1 MITTRKS
8 TSFLTD
14 SGISAGFFQYPLKL
28 RVLNSPYLAFS
39 WNWVVIKM
47 RLVSI
52 ILKEIKSGWIRKY
65 QVLLFFMLRQ
75 LKTTDSLINSDE
87 VAWNLAIS
95 EANLC
100 RGSTKHSF
108 YKTFLKNFVKFT
120 EKDLCRVSFLK
131 YSATLKEGSGTSV
144 FLWVLKFFKTHFF
157 AKCLQV
163 TASAPWKIT
172 QKVYKTYH

>member
-28 RVLNSPYLAFS
+28 RVLNSPYLAFF

-75 LKTTDSLINSDE
+75 LKTTDSLINRDE

-100 RGSTKHSF
+100 RGCTKHF
-108 YKTFLKNFVKFT
+108 LNILWNLQWKT
-120 EKDLCRVSFLK
+120 CARVSFLK
-131 YSATLKEGSGTSV
+131 HSATLKEDSGTSV
-144 FLWVLKFFKTHFF
+144 FLWILKFFKNKIF
-157 AKCLQV
+157 AKCFQV

-172 QKVYKTYH
+172 QKSLRNHCKTYH

>member
-1 MITTRKS
+1 MC
-8 TSFLTD
+8 
-14 SGISAGFFQYPLKL
+14 
-28 RVLNSPYLAFS
+28 
-39 WNWVVIKM
+39 
-47 RLVSI
+47 LVSI
-52 ILKEIKSGWIRKY
+52 ILKEIRGRWIRKY

-75 LKTTDSLINSDE
+75 LKTTDSLINNDD

-131 YSATLKEGSGTSV
+131 YSATLKEKSGTSV
-144 FLWVLKFFKTHFF
+144 FLWVLKFFKDTFF
-157 AKCLQV
+157 CKMPSGHCFCSLKNHSEILEKSIQNLPLEYCYNNLKK
-163 TASAPWKIT
+163 SANKFVLVKF
-172 QKVYKTYH
+172 QTYIGNRSF

>member
-1 MITTRKS
+1 MC
-8 TSFLTD
+8 
-14 SGISAGFFQYPLKL
+14 
-28 RVLNSPYLAFS
+28 
-39 WNWVVIKM
+39 
-47 RLVSI
+47 LVSI
-52 ILKEIKSGWIRKY
+52 ILKEIWGKWKRKY

-75 LKTTDSLINSDE
+75 LKTTASLRNSDK

-163 TASAPWKIT
+163 TASAPWKTT
-172 QKVYKTYH
+172 QKSLRNHYKTYHCNVATTI

>member
-1 MITTRKS
+1 M
-8 TSFLTD
+8 
-14 SGISAGFFQYPLKL
+14 Y
-28 RVLNSPYLAFS
+28 
-39 WNWVVIKM
+39 
-47 RLVSI
+47 LVSML
-52 ILKEIKSGWIRKY
+52 LKEIRGEWIRKY

-75 LKTTDSLINSDE
+75 LKTTASLRNGDE

-100 RGSTKHSF
+100 RGSQNSF

-120 EKDLCRVSFLK
+120 KKDLCQSLFFKTFCNFKRGLAHVFSFEFW
-131 YSATLKEGSGTSV
+131 T
-144 FLWVLKFFKTHFF
+144 FLKTHFF

-172 QKVYKTYH
+172 QKSLRNQYKTYH

>member
-1 MITTRKS
+1 MEIPEICAALLGNSKTKNPRPKKNPHDFFLITTRKS

-28 RVLNSPYLAFS
+28 RVLNSPYLAFF

-75 LKTTDSLINSDE
+75 LKTTNSLTNSDE

-95 EANLC
+95 EANLS
-100 RGSTKHSF
+100 RGAQNSF
-108 YKTFLKNFVKFT
+108 YKIFLKNFVNFT
-120 EKDLCRVSFLK
+120 EKDLFL
-131 YSATLKEGSGTSV
+131 
-144 FLWVLKFFKTHFF
+144 FFKTFCNF
-157 AKCLQV
+157 KRRL
-163 TASAPWKIT
+163 
-172 QKVYKTYH
+172 

>member
-1 MITTRKS
+1 MC
-8 TSFLTD
+8 
-14 SGISAGFFQYPLKL
+14 
-28 RVLNSPYLAFS
+28 
-39 WNWVVIKM
+39 
-47 RLVSI
+47 LVSI
-52 ILKEIKSGWIRKY
+52 ILKEIRGRWIRKY

-100 RGSTKHSF
+100 RGSQNSF

-120 EKDLCRVSFLK
+120 EKDLCQSLFFKTFCNFKRGLAHFFSFEFW
-131 YSATLKEGSGTSV
+131 T
-144 FLWVLKFFKTHFF
+144 FLKTHFF

-172 QKVYKTYH
+172 QKVYKTYHQTGIDLFR